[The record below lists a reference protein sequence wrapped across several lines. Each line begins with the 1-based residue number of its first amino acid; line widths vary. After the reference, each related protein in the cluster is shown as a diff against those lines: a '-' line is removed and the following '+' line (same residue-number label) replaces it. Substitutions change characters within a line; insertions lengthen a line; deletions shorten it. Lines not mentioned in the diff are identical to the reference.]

1 MNKKI
6 HKKISK
12 LEKFL
17 HIDEFVKK
25 TDLKKLIKANP
36 LNQAKKS
43 INKFYQDYK
52 KIKEREESKKEKKIE
67 FEKQK
72 LIKEEKKLIQKQKIQ
87 EKKYEKKQIALKQKL
102 IKDNEKLIARN
113 EEKRKK
119 VELKRLK
126 IEQRKIKDNETKKL
140 REDARKLKEEE
151 IPLLRRKLGIVFQDF
166 KLLSDRSVSENLKF
180 VLEATG
186 WNDES
191 KINSRITE
199 VLEKVHIT
207 GLITKYPSQ
216 LSGGEQQKVAIARAL
231 LNNPK
236 LIIADEPTGNLDPKT
251 SLEVMDILIE
261 LNQKGNTILMAT
273 HDFILIDKFPN
284 KTYICESG
292 KISEIDLKNK
302 NINTIYK

>member
-1 MNKKI
+1 
-6 HKKISK
+6 
-12 LEKFL
+12 
-17 HIDEFVKK
+17 
-25 TDLKKLIKANP
+25 
-36 LNQAKKS
+36 
-43 INKFYQDYK
+43 
-52 KIKEREESKKEKKIE
+52 
-67 FEKQK
+67 
-72 LIKEEKKLIQKQKIQ
+72 
-87 EKKYEKKQIALKQKL
+87 
-102 IKDNEKLIARN
+102 
-113 EEKRKK
+113 
-119 VELKRLK
+119 
-126 IEQRKIKDNETKKL
+126 
-140 REDARKLKEEE
+140 
-151 IPLLRRKLGIVFQDF
+151 
-166 KLLSDRSVSENLKF
+166 VSENLKF
-180 VLEATG
+180 VLKATG
-186 WNDES
+186 WDDES

-207 GLITKYPSQ
+207 ELINKYPSQ

-302 NINTIYK
+302 TINTIYK

>member
-1 MNKKI
+1 MSNSILKLNEVSIIQENKKVLTEVNI
-6 HKKISK
+6 EI
-12 LEKFL
+12 ENG
-17 HIDEFVKK
+17 DFVYLIGRTGSGK
-25 TDLKKLIKANP
+25 TSLIKTLYADLKL
-36 LNQAKKS
+36 QFGTGS
-43 INKFYQDYK
+43 IVD
-52 KIKEREESKKEKKIE
+52 ID
-67 FEKQK
+67 
-72 LIKEEKKLIQKQKIQ
+72 
-87 EKKYEKKQIALKQKL
+87 LK
-102 IKDNEKLIARN
+102 
-113 EEKRKK
+113 
-119 VELKRLK
+119 
-126 IEQRKIKDNETKKL
+126 
-140 REDARKLKEEE
+140 KLKEEE

-180 VLEATG
+180 VLKATG
-186 WNDES
+186 WDDES

-207 GLITKYPSQ
+207 ELINKYPSQ

>member
-1 MNKKI
+1 MSNSILKLNEVSIIQENKKVLTEVNI
-6 HKKISK
+6 EIGNG
-12 LEKFL
+12 
-17 HIDEFVKK
+17 DFVYLIGRTGSGK
-25 TDLKKLIKANP
+25 TSLIKTLYADLKL
-36 LNQAKKS
+36 QFGTGS
-43 INKFYQDYK
+43 IVD
-52 KIKEREESKKEKKIE
+52 ID
-67 FEKQK
+67 
-72 LIKEEKKLIQKQKIQ
+72 
-87 EKKYEKKQIALKQKL
+87 LK
-102 IKDNEKLIARN
+102 
-113 EEKRKK
+113 
-119 VELKRLK
+119 
-126 IEQRKIKDNETKKL
+126 
-140 REDARKLKEEE
+140 KLKEEE

-180 VLEATG
+180 VLKATG
-186 WNDES
+186 WDDES

-207 GLITKYPSQ
+207 ELINKYPSQ

>member
-1 MNKKI
+1 MSNSILKLNEVSIIQENKKVLAEVNI
-6 HKKISK
+6 EIKNG
-12 LEKFL
+12 
-17 HIDEFVKK
+17 DFVYLIGRTGSGK
-25 TDLKKLIKANP
+25 TSLIKTLYADLKL
-36 LNQAKKS
+36 QFGTGS
-43 INKFYQDYK
+43 IVD
-52 KIKEREESKKEKKIE
+52 ID
-67 FEKQK
+67 
-72 LIKEEKKLIQKQKIQ
+72 
-87 EKKYEKKQIALKQKL
+87 LK
-102 IKDNEKLIARN
+102 
-113 EEKRKK
+113 
-119 VELKRLK
+119 
-126 IEQRKIKDNETKKL
+126 
-140 REDARKLKEEE
+140 KLKEEE

-180 VLEATG
+180 VLKATG
-186 WNDES
+186 WDDES

-207 GLITKYPSQ
+207 ELINKYPSQ

-231 LNNPK
+231 LNSPK

>member
-1 MNKKI
+1 MSSSILKLNEVSIIQENKKI
-6 HKKISK
+6 LTEVNI
-12 LEKFL
+12 E
-17 HIDEFVKK
+17 IGNGDFVYLIGRTGSGK
-25 TDLKKLIKANP
+25 TSLIKTLYADLKL
-36 LNQAKKS
+36 QFGTGS
-43 INKFYQDYK
+43 IVD
-52 KIKEREESKKEKKIE
+52 I
-67 FEKQK
+67 
-72 LIKEEKKLIQKQKIQ
+72 
-87 EKKYEKKQIALKQKL
+87 
-102 IKDNEKLIARN
+102 
-113 EEKRKK
+113 
-119 VELKRLK
+119 ELK
-126 IEQRKIKDNETKKL
+126 
-140 REDARKLKEEE
+140 KLKEEE

-180 VLEATG
+180 VLKATG
-186 WNDES
+186 WEDES

-207 GLITKYPSQ
+207 ELINKYPSQ

>member
-1 MNKKI
+1 MSNSILKLNEVSIIQENKKVLTEVNI
-6 HKKISK
+6 EIGNG
-12 LEKFL
+12 
-17 HIDEFVKK
+17 DFVYLIGRTGSGK
-25 TDLKKLIKANP
+25 TSLIKTLYADLKL
-36 LNQAKKS
+36 QFGTGS
-43 INKFYQDYK
+43 IVD
-52 KIKEREESKKEKKIE
+52 ID
-67 FEKQK
+67 
-72 LIKEEKKLIQKQKIQ
+72 
-87 EKKYEKKQIALKQKL
+87 LK
-102 IKDNEKLIARN
+102 
-113 EEKRKK
+113 
-119 VELKRLK
+119 
-126 IEQRKIKDNETKKL
+126 
-140 REDARKLKEEE
+140 KLKEEE

-180 VLEATG
+180 VLKATG
-186 WNDES
+186 WDDES

-199 VLEKVHIT
+199 VLEKVHIIE
-207 GLITKYPSQ
+207 LINKYPSQ

>member
-1 MNKKI
+1 MSNSILKLNEVSIIQENKKVLAEVNI
-6 HKKISK
+6 EIKNG
-12 LEKFL
+12 
-17 HIDEFVKK
+17 DFVYLIGRTGSGK
-25 TDLKKLIKANP
+25 TSLIKTLYADLKL
-36 LNQAKKS
+36 QFGTGS
-43 INKFYQDYK
+43 IVD
-52 KIKEREESKKEKKIE
+52 ID
-67 FEKQK
+67 
-72 LIKEEKKLIQKQKIQ
+72 
-87 EKKYEKKQIALKQKL
+87 LK
-102 IKDNEKLIARN
+102 
-113 EEKRKK
+113 
-119 VELKRLK
+119 
-126 IEQRKIKDNETKKL
+126 
-140 REDARKLKEEE
+140 KLKEEE

-180 VLEATG
+180 VLKATG
-186 WNDES
+186 WDDES

-207 GLITKYPSQ
+207 ELINKYPSQ

>member
-1 MNKKI
+1 MSSSILKLNEVSIIQENKKVLTEVNI
-6 HKKISK
+6 EIGNG
-12 LEKFL
+12 
-17 HIDEFVKK
+17 DFVYLIGRTGSGK
-25 TDLKKLIKANP
+25 TSLIKTLYADLKL
-36 LNQAKKS
+36 QFGTGS
-43 INKFYQDYK
+43 IVD
-52 KIKEREESKKEKKIE
+52 I
-67 FEKQK
+67 
-72 LIKEEKKLIQKQKIQ
+72 
-87 EKKYEKKQIALKQKL
+87 
-102 IKDNEKLIARN
+102 
-113 EEKRKK
+113 
-119 VELKRLK
+119 ELK
-126 IEQRKIKDNETKKL
+126 
-140 REDARKLKEEE
+140 KLKEEE

-166 KLLSDRSVSENLKF
+166 KLLSDRSVSKNLKF
-180 VLEATG
+180 VLKATG
-186 WNDES
+186 WEDES

-207 GLITKYPSQ
+207 ELINKYPSQ